1 MKFLLLGPLSVRLN
15 AREAQVSAPRQRV
28 VLATLLL
35 NANHVVSVDR
45 IARYVWDGA
54 PPPSAAATVRTYV
67 MRLRQALDEQAAAR
81 IVTRAPGYLIGLGED
96 ESDLGQFSAH
106 RRRAACLAESGDV
119 AGSSAELA
127 RALALW
133 RDDPL
138 ADIPSQTLRDVEGR
152 YLHELRLQTLEMRFD
167 AELSLH
173 RHAELVP
180 ELWRLVREHP
190 LREALV
196 GRLML
201 ALFRSGRQSEALDL
215 YQRTRSLLVE
225 QLGAEPSADLREVQ
239 RRILSAEDRPG
250 PPDRAGGRAAVRPDA
265 PGRAASAAPAGRVA
279 WSAAPAGPDAAG
291 PDVAGPDQTRENRS
305 DRPEERGGPPCP
317 TGAAEVATRQVPLS
331 WDGPGRPKPAQL
343 PAVVPVLTARAE
355 QLLEL
360 HRIIASAE
368 PATGSVTTAVIT
380 GRGGIGKSA
389 LALRAAH
396 ALRSRFA
403 DGQLYADLGG
413 GSRPL
418 APDAVLLRFLTDLGV
433 PRAAV
438 PADEAERAIL
448 YRSLTSG
455 SHVLVLLDNAHNTA
469 QIRPLVPGSG
479 GSRLLVT
486 SRRRLADLDSAHTV
500 ALPPLDEAGSLEL
513 LGSIIGSA
521 RVAAEPQAA
530 RQVAAVCAGLPLAL
544 RIAGARQLERPH
556 RSLSD
561 LAQRLTATP
570 RLLDE
575 LHTGDLGIRP
585 SLDADHTALSP
596 RPPNGLDPAVV
607 FTVLGAT
614 NASYASRGRVAALL
628 GCSEERAEDALDA
641 LVEAHLLH
649 PPRAGRYRLD
659 ALLQAYARERAQD
672 ADLKEGYG
680 QGELFGASGAPVIR
694 AG

>member
-1 MKFLLLGPLSVRLN
+1 MKFLLLGPLTVRLHD
-15 AREAQVSAPRQRV
+15 RDVQVSAPRQRV

-35 NANHVVSVDR
+35 NANHVVSVER
-45 IARYVWDGA
+45 IARYVWDGV

-67 MRLRQALDEQAAAR
+67 MRLRQALGEQAAAR
-81 IVTRAPGYLIGLGED
+81 IVTRAPGYLIGLDEQ
-96 ESDLGQFSAH
+96 ESDLGQFTAH
-106 RRRAACLAESGDV
+106 RRRAACLAESGDL
-119 AGSSAELA
+119 AGSAAELA
-127 RALALW
+127 LALARW

-152 YLHELRLQTLEMRFD
+152 YLNELRLQTLEMRFD
-167 AELSLH
+167 AELALQ

-225 QLGAEPSADLREVQ
+225 QLGAEPSAALREVQ
-239 RRILSAEDRPG
+239 RRILSAEDPPAAAARG
-250 PPDRAGGRAAVRPDA
+250 HTTARPDRCRGPLTAGDPAPTARSAHPADESEPLPPRGRQA
-265 PGRAASAAPAGRVA
+265 
-279 WSAAPAGPDAAG
+279 
-291 PDVAGPDQTRENRS
+291 
-305 DRPEERGGPPCP
+305 
-317 TGAAEVATRQVPLS
+317 LS
-331 WDGPGRPKPAQL
+331 WDGPGRPRPAQL

-355 QLLEL
+355 QLRAL
-360 HRIIASAE
+360 HRILTTAE
-368 PATGSVTTAVIT
+368 PPTGSVTTAVVT

-396 ALRSRFA
+396 ALRARFPH
-403 DGQLYADLGG
+403 GQLYADLGG
-413 GSRPL
+413 GSSPL
-418 APDAVLLRFLTDLGV
+418 APGAVLLRFLTDLGV
-433 PRAAV
+433 PRAAI
-438 PADEAERAIL
+438 PATEAEREAL

-455 SHVLVLLDNAHNTA
+455 NRVLVLLDDAHDSA

-486 SRRRLADLDSAHTV
+486 SRRRLADLDSAQTV
-500 ALPPLDEAGSLEL
+500 ALPPLDETAALEL
-513 LGSIIGSA
+513 LGSVIGPA
-521 RVAAEPQAA
+521 RVEAEPQAA
-530 RQVAAVCAGLPLAL
+530 RRVVAVCAGLPLAV

-556 RSLSD
+556 RSLAD
-561 LAQRLTATP
+561 LAQRLSATP

-575 LHTGDLGIRP
+575 LHTGDLGIRRC
-585 SLDADHTALSP
+585 LDADHIGLRR
-596 RPPNGLDPAVV
+596 RPPNGLDPAAV
-607 FTVLGAT
+607 FALLGAT
-614 NASYASRGRVAALL
+614 NASFTSRGRVAALL
-628 GCSEERAEDALDA
+628 GCSEERAEEALDA

-672 ADLKEGYG
+672 ADLSEMCG
-680 QGELFGASGAPVIR
+680 QGELFAATRTPVTR

>member
-1 MKFLLLGPLSVRLN
+1 MKFLLLGPLTVRLHE
-15 AREAQVSAPRQRV
+15 REVQVSAPRQRV

-35 NANHVVSVDR
+35 NANHVVSVER

-67 MRLRQALDEQAAAR
+67 MRLRQALGEQAAAR
-81 IVTRAPGYLIGLGED
+81 IVTRAPGYLIALDEQ
-96 ESDLGQFSAH
+96 ESDLGQFTAH
-106 RRRAACLAESGDV
+106 RRRAACLAESGDL
-119 AGSSAELA
+119 AGSAAELV
-127 RALALW
+127 RALSHW

-152 YLHELRLQTLEMRFD
+152 YLNELRLQTLELRFD
-167 AELSLH
+167 AELALR

-190 LREALV
+190 MREALV

-225 QLGAEPSADLREVQ
+225 QLGAEPSAALREMQ
-239 RRILSAEDRPG
+239 RRILSAEDRPEAG
-250 PPDRAGGRAAVRPDA
+250 ERSHPADRPDRFRPPPATGAPAAAARSARPERPVLSGGRQA
-265 PGRAASAAPAGRVA
+265 PP
-279 WSAAPAGPDAAG
+279 
-291 PDVAGPDQTRENRS
+291 
-305 DRPEERGGPPCP
+305 
-317 TGAAEVATRQVPLS
+317 S
-331 WDGPGRPKPAQL
+331 WDGPGRPRPAQL

-355 QLLEL
+355 QLQEL
-360 HRIIASAE
+360 HRILTTAE
-368 PATGSVTTAVIT
+368 PPTGSVTTAVVT

-396 ALRSRFA
+396 AVRGRFPH
-403 DGQLYADLGG
+403 GQLYADLGG
-413 GSRPL
+413 GGRPL
-418 APDAVLLRFLTDLGV
+418 APGVVLLRFLTDLGV
-433 PRAAV
+433 PRAAI
-438 PADEAERAIL
+438 PAGAAEREAL

-455 SHVLVLLDNAHNTA
+455 NRVLVLLDDAHDSA

-486 SRRRLADLDSAHTV
+486 SRRRLAELDSAQTV

-513 LGSIIGSA
+513 LAGVIGAA
-521 RVAAEPQAA
+521 RVEAEPQAA
-530 RQVAAVCAGLPLAL
+530 RQVVAVCAGLPLAV

-556 RSLSD
+556 RSLAD
-561 LAQRLTATP
+561 LAQRLTAAP

-575 LHTGDLGIRP
+575 LHTGGLGVRP
-585 SLDADHTALSP
+585 CLDADHTGLRR
-596 RPPNGLDPAVV
+596 RPPNGLDPAAV
-607 FTVLGAT
+607 FSLLGAT
-614 NASYASRGRVAALL
+614 NAAYTSRGRVAALL
-628 GCSEERAEDALDA
+628 GCSEERAEEALDA

-672 ADLKEGYG
+672 ADLGEPTG
-680 QGELFGASGAPVIR
+680 QGELFAATRTPVTR

>member
-1 MKFLLLGPLSVRLN
+1 MKFLLLGPLSVRLP

-35 NANHVVSVDR
+35 NANHVVSVER

-67 MRLRQALDEQAAAR
+67 MRLRQALGEQAAAR
-81 IVTRAPGYLIGLGED
+81 IVTRAPGYLICLDEQ
-96 ESDLGQFSAH
+96 ESDLGQFTAH
-106 RRRAACLAESGDV
+106 RRRAACLAESGDL

-127 RALALW
+127 RALDLW

-167 AELSLH
+167 AELALH

-215 YQRTRSLLVE
+215 YQRTRAVLVE
-225 QLGAEPSADLREVQ
+225 QLGAEPGADLREVQ
-239 RRILSAEDRPG
+239 RRILSAEDRP
-250 PPDRAGGRAAVRPDA
+250 D
-265 PGRAASAAPAGRVA
+265 
-279 WSAAPAGPDAAG
+279 
-291 PDVAGPDQTRENRS
+291 RS
-305 DRPEERGGPPCP
+305 DRTDRSGRFRAPPGAGQARPAAPGGTGRQDRGGGREAP
-317 TGAAEVATRQVPLS
+317 VS
-331 WDGPGRPKPAQL
+331 WDGPGRPRPAQL

-355 QLLEL
+355 QLVEL
-360 HRIIASAE
+360 DRILTAVE
-368 PATGSVTTAVIT
+368 PPTGSVTTAVVT

-396 ALRSRFA
+396 ALRGRFTH
-403 DGQLYADLGG
+403 GQLYADLGG
-413 GSRPL
+413 GHRPV
-418 APDAVLLRFLTDLGV
+418 APGTVLLRFLADLGV
-433 PRAAV
+433 PRAAIPV
-438 PADEAERAIL
+438 EEAEREAL

-455 SHVLVLLDNAHNTA
+455 NQVLVLLDNAHTSA

-486 SRRRLADLDSAHTV
+486 SRRRLADLDSVQTV
-500 ALPPLDEAGSLEL
+500 ALPPLDESGSLEL
-513 LGSIIGSA
+513 LAAVIGQA
-521 RVAAEPQAA
+521 RVEAEPQAA
-530 RQVAAVCAGLPLAL
+530 REVVALCAGLPLAI

-556 RSLSD
+556 RSLGD
-561 LAQRLTATP
+561 LAQRLGAAS

-575 LHTGDLGIRP
+575 LHTGDLGMRP
-585 SLDADHTALSP
+585 SLDADHTGLRR
-596 RPPNGLDPAVV
+596 RPPNGLDPAEV
-607 FTVLGAT
+607 FTALGAT
-614 NASYASRGRVAALL
+614 NATYASRGRVAALL
-628 GCSEERAEDALDA
+628 GCSEERAEEALDA

-659 ALLQAYARERAQD
+659 PLLQAYARERAQR
-672 ADLKEGYG
+672 ADRPEVHG
-680 QGELFGASGAPVIR
+680 QGESFAEAGPPVSR